1 MYKQKRNT
9 DSRLVKWLRHE
20 GFTPVLNPIFKSYL
34 KIMFLKRTY
43 KYYWL
48 FISAEA
54 TFFRR
59 YYEGTGWV
67 FVMMFAR
74 ACDAPPAV
82 HVFTSNVR
90 TPAFGDGAFA
100 EAEVFEYHYLTGVKQ
115 YVRGQGEKRRHYGTR
130 TMTLRD
136 WFKSKKEVI

>member
-34 KIMFLKRTY
+34 KTMFLKRSH
-43 KYYWL
+43 KHYWL
-48 FISAEA
+48 FLSAEVS
-54 TFFRR
+54 FFRR
-59 YYEGTGWV
+59 YYEGRGWV
-67 FVMMFAR
+67 FVMMFIR
-74 ACDAPPAV
+74 TCDAPPAI

-90 TPAFGDGAFA
+90 TPVFCEGAFA
-100 EAEVFEYHYLTGVKQ
+100 SAVAYQYQYLSGVKQ
-115 YVRGQGEKRRHYGTR
+115 YVRGQEEKLRHYNTR

-136 WFKSKKEVI
+136 WYTARKEFI